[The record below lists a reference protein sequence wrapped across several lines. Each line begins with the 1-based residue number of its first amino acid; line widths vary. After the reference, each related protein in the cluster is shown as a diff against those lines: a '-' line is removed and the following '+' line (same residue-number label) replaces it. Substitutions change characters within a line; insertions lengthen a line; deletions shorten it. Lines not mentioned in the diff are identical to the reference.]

1 MRLVIQRVRE
11 ARVIIEG
18 DGHAAI
24 SVGLLVLVGIGRF
37 DTVVDADYLVEK
49 LLGLRIFPDQ
59 EGKMNRNVSEA
70 RGALLIIS
78 QFTLYGDCRR
88 GKRPSFD
95 QAAPPD
101 QAIKLYEHFV
111 QAARRGTVPVETGVF
126 QATMQIHLINDGPVT
141 IWMDSADRTKPNA
154 APHVY

>member
-1 MRLVIQRVRE
+1 
-11 ARVIIEG
+11 
-18 DGHAAI
+18 
-24 SVGLLVLVGIGRF
+24 
-37 DTVVDADYLVEK
+37 
-49 LLGLRIFPDQ
+49 
-59 EGKMNRNVSEA
+59 MNRNVSEA
-70 RGALLIIS
+70 RGALLIVS

-111 QAARRGTVPVETGVF
+111 QAAQRGTVPVATGVF